1 MPLAAVGAA
10 LWDFLKRIPSWV
22 FFAFGALVI
31 GKLYLEDQKNK
42 AVERERQK
50 QDVETGKERERVIET
65 SHQIIEDI
73 EDAKDA
79 AIAAPDSVP
88 VVSGPDELREQ
99 APAIAEVILRNRR

>member
-1 MPLAAVGAA
+1 MIAFWLGLPPWARTALMWAGAIA
-10 LWDFLKRIPSWV
+10 LFFVTGKFILDRHDDRIRKDAELKQR
-22 FFAFGALVI
+22 
-31 GKLYLEDQKNK
+31 
-42 AVERERQK
+42 
-50 QDVETGKERERVIET
+50 VETAKERERVIET
-65 SHQIIEDI
+65 SHQVIEDI